1 MKLNKIDL
9 EQKHHL
15 KQSLNYETMGTNTF
29 DSKLRDYSYMGIT
42 LMVLYCA
49 MFWALVMGIYQII
62 FKPCKYES
70 TNRMR

>member
-1 MKLNKIDL
+1 
-9 EQKHHL
+9 
-15 KQSLNYETMGTNTF
+15 MGTNTF